1 MNAQPLTGHDRRV
14 LQAQLGRP
22 PRGEIYVASRCPYG
36 EVEVVAT
43 APLLD
48 GDEPFPTLYWLTCPV
63 LVQRGRD
70 AWRRAICANGCAP
83 GWGRRPSP
91 GSSGQA
97 EAEYLEERR
106 EMARALGMEETEA
119 LFRGRDGVGGGPAG
133 NLKCLHAHYAHWRA
147 RGTNPVGRE
156 MSSLMED
163 AYKKR
168 ATALPGL
175 HCDAQAIFK
184 KAGPS

>member
-1 MNAQPLTGHDRRV
+1 MNAQPLTAHDRRV

-22 PRGEIYVASRCPYG
+22 PRGDIYVASRCPYG

-63 LVQRGRD
+63 LRSEVGRLEAGDLREKLRGRMGEE
-70 AWRRAICANGCAP
+70 AFARELR
-83 GWGRRPSP
+83 
-91 GSSGQA
+91 QA
-97 EAEYLEERR
+97 EAEYLEERQ
-106 EMARALGMEETEA
+106 EMARALRMEETEA

-133 NLKCLHAHYAHWRA
+133 SLKCLHAHYAHWRA

-156 MSSLMED
+156 MS
-163 AYKKR
+163 
-168 ATALPGL
+168 ALIG
-175 HCDAQAIFK
+175 DAQREHCK
-184 KAGPS
+184 GTCP